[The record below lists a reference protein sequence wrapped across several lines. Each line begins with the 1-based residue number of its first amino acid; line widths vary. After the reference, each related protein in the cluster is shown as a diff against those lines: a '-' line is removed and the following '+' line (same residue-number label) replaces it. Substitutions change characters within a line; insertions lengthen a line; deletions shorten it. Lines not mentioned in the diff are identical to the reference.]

1 MNILLGRLAIFATFV
16 TLCNASCYFI
26 PNKIVPGDSTKECLD
41 LEGNK
46 HPLNSRWRTEN
57 CDACVCLE
65 KDIACCSLVSIPVG
79 YDRHNCQKIFNKE
92 TCKITV
98 VEKKDPNRTCGV
110 SGWIS

>member
-1 MNILLGRLAIFATFV
+1 MMNILLGRLAIFATFV

-65 KDIACCSLVSIPVG
+65 KDIACCSLKYQYLIPVSAG
-79 YDRHNCQKIFNKE
+79 LIFHGMARPHFAYPFI
-92 TCKITV
+92 C
-98 VEKKDPNRTCGV
+98 
-110 SGWIS
+110 